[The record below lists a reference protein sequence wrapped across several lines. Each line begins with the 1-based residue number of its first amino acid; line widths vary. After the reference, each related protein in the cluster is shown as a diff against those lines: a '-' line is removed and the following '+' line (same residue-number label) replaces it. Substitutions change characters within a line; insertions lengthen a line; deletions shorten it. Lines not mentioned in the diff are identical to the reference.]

1 MKRIL
6 LASCVALNCILPQLS
21 FSKELKWSEVIPIKG
36 TGATNCG
43 KARIT
48 NEAWDRCEA
57 WAKEKQRTVIKN
69 VELYNIA
76 TETDKGTSWDPK
88 LSCSFHANV
97 KCGYAIENGPKLKL
111 TGLLKP
117 KGETVAGCGELPPPS
132 KEGELIIGKCE
143 DSSAAKKT
151 AAPQQAKAEV
161 KKAAAVTEK
170 TAVAAAAPTQEKAG
184 ATPTAAKAKKKTAAI
199 RRSGLIRIKGAG
211 LPSCGK
217 DQLTS
222 AAWGKCEIWA
232 KQKQGLP
239 GRPVIK
245 NVELLDFTTK
255 PQTPVGCSY
264 EAAMKCLY
272 VLGKTKPEDSTVV
285 AVKKTAPKKKA
296 EAPAKEYVDS
306 DGMRWSP
313 LLAIEG
319 SGVTNCGENRI
330 KNEAWDKCEAWTA
343 KKRKPGVRLKP
354 RLKDVELYN
363 IASES
368 DKGTSWAPKQSCTF
382 HATLKCGYKM
392 E

>member
-1 MKRIL
+1 MKKIL
-6 LASCVALNCILPQLS
+6 FASCVALNCILPQLS
-21 FSKELKWSEVIPIKG
+21 FSKELKWSEILPVKG

-48 NEAWDRCEA
+48 NEAWDRCEE
-57 WAKEKQRTVIKN
+57 WAQKKKNTVIKDI
-69 VELYNIA
+69 ELYNVA

-88 LSCSFHANV
+88 LKCSFHANV
-97 KCGYAIENGPKLKL
+97 KCGYAIEIGPKLKL

-117 KGETVAGCGELPPPS
+117 KGAAAAVGCGELPPPS
-132 KEGELIIGKCE
+132 QDGGLLLGKCE
-143 DSSAAKKT
+143 DSPGGKSAPPSESAAVNKKT
-151 AAPQQAKAEV
+151 AAS
-161 KKAAAVTEK
+161 
-170 TAVAAAAPTQEKAG
+170 VAAAQQPAAAPPQKK
-184 ATPTAAKAKKKTAAI
+184 TAERNKKKTAAKGTA
-199 RRSGLIRIKGAG
+199 GLLRIKGRN
-211 LPSCGK
+211 LPDCGTAHV
-217 DQLTS
+217 TS
-222 AAWGKCEIWA
+222 AAWDKCEIWA
-232 KQKQGLP
+232 ANKKGLP

-245 NVELLDFTTK
+245 NVELYDFTKK
-255 PQTPVGCSY
+255 PKSSAGCSY
-264 EAAMKCLY
+264 EAVVKCLY
-272 VLGKTKPEDSTVV
+272 VLAQPKPEDSQN
-285 AVKKTAPKKKA
+285 AAAKTAPKKKSA
-296 EAPAKEYVDS
+296 EQEYVDS

-319 SGVTNCGENRI
+319 TGVTNCGENRI

-354 RLKDVELYN
+354 TLKDVELYN